1 MRLRRPRNMSIMN
14 SGFIY
19 LASSSSRRRALLEQ
33 LGVNYRLMSV
43 TVDERVQPG
52 EDAARHVQRLAV
64 AKVEAAIRALD
75 TRTFPP
81 VLAADTS
88 VAVDGVILG
97 KPVDREAGLAML
109 AQLSGR
115 SHQVLS
121 AVALR
126 LPAGLRQALSVS
138 RVTFRAI
145 APAEARAY
153 WDTGEPAGK
162 AGGYAIQGRGALFI
176 ERLEGSY
183 SGVMGLPL
191 YETAQLLAQAGLQIL
206 SGDSAG
212 QGAGK

>member
-1 MRLRRPRNMSIMN
+1 MNIMH

-19 LASSSSRRRALLEQ
+19 LASTSPRRRALLEQ

-43 TVDERVQPG
+43 VADERVQPG
-52 EDAARHVQRLAV
+52 EDATCYVQRLAA
-64 AKVEAAIRALD
+64 AKAETAV
-75 TRTFPP
+75 RTLGVRPKRP
-81 VLAADTS
+81 VLAADTAV
-88 VAVDGVILG
+88 VADGIILG
-97 KPVDREAGLAML
+97 KPADRTAGLAML

-121 AVALR
+121 AVALWS
-126 LPAGLRQALSVS
+126 PAGMRQALSTS
-138 RVTFRAI
+138 RVTFRPI

-191 YETAQLLAQAGLQIL
+191 FETAQLLAQAGFRIL
-206 SGDSAG
+206 SGDNASE
-212 QGAGK
+212 GAGK

>member
-1 MRLRRPRNMSIMN
+1 MVTTGPTGSRLNARLSWSGVGRAGLRRKTT
-14 SGFIY
+14 
-19 LASSSSRRRALLEQ
+19 SSKWRRDGPILVSLR
-33 LGVNYRLMSV
+33 
-43 TVDERVQPG
+43 
-52 EDAARHVQRLAV
+52 
-64 AKVEAAIRALD
+64 
-75 TRTFPP
+75 
-81 VLAADTS
+81 LAADTS

-97 KPVDREAGLAML
+97 KPVDPEAGLAML

-206 SGDSAG
+206 SGDNAG